1 VAIDKQDVRILVVDD
16 DKELADGLVEHLS
29 NLDYQAAAAYGGRE
43 ALTRFEQGAFQL
55 VITDLKMPD
64 MDGMEL
70 LEAVK
75 ARDKQAVVMVI
86 TGYGTIESAV
96 KAIKKGAYDYIT
108 KPVKMEELEVIIDR
122 ALDRRALFKQL
133 GVFKGL
139 TLALIISVPLWLI
152 LGIVFALLWRR

>member
-1 VAIDKQDVRILVVDD
+1 MAIDRQDVRILVVDD
-16 DKELADGLVEHLS
+16 DKDLADGLVEHLS
-29 NLDYQAAAAYGGRE
+29 NLGYSAAAAYSGRE
-43 ALTRFEQGAFQL
+43 GLSRFENGDFQL

-75 ARDKQAVVMVI
+75 ARDKQAVVVVI

-96 KAIKKGAYDYIT
+96 KAIRNGAYDFIT
-108 KPVKMEELEVIIDR
+108 KPIKMEELEVIIER
-122 ALDRRALFKQL
+122 ALDRYALSKQL

-139 TLALIISVPLWLI
+139 TLALIISVPLWFI
-152 LGIVFALLWRR
+152 LGIILAVLWK

>member
-1 VAIDKQDVRILVVDD
+1 MAIDREDARILVVDD

-29 NLDYQAAAAYGGRE
+29 NLGYAAKAAYSGRE
-43 ALTRFEQGAFQL
+43 GLNKFENGDFQL

-75 ARDKQAVVMVI
+75 ARDKQAVVIVI

-96 KAIKKGAYDYIT
+96 KAIRKGAYDFMA
-108 KPVKMEELEVIIDR
+108 KPVKMKEFEL
-122 ALDRRALFKQL
+122 LH
-133 GVFKGL
+133 
-139 TLALIISVPLWLI
+139 
-152 LGIVFALLWRR
+152 